1 LGEVEYARIYP
12 ISEYDHFSLTKE
24 IIHLQVVNSP
34 VLRSNQES
42 KKVILRYPILL
53 LVHIMY
59 IITVFV
65 VVVIIIIILVYL
77 TFTILNN
84 QAD

>member
-1 LGEVEYARIYP
+1 MGEVEYARIYP

-53 LVHIMY
+53 LIHIMY

-65 VVVIIIIILVYL
+65 VIIIILVYL